1 MVSDQP
7 ESLLIVPSS
16 VSQLDRSRFFL
27 SQAENVWQL
36 GTAKRAMFSR
46 SLIHVIIRQHRAV
59 FLLVRRV

>member
-36 GTAKRAMFSR
+36 GTAKRAMSPGRR
-46 SLIHVIIRQHRAV
+46 ST
-59 FLLVRRV
+59 